1 MSRPKRIDQVDL
13 LKLIKETAWQQIA
26 ESGAAAL
33 SLRAIAR
40 ALNITAP
47 AIYNYYPSRDD
58 LVTVLILDAYTS
70 MGDAQLEAFH
80 SAPEDDH
87 LARLKALGYAYRQ
100 WAVTHPQHYQLIF
113 GTPIPGYHAPAEIT
127 MPAASRSLEP
137 LINCL
142 ADAHQA
148 GKLRILHSAG
158 LPTHLH
164 QQFEHWRQ
172 IHPEFPVEAYY
183 AATIIWSRVHGLVS
197 LEIGS
202 QFPQF
207 LEDVP
212 AFYRLEIDQIAAD
225 YLMDEREKP
234 NGVQDE

>member
-1 MSRPKRIDQVDL
+1 MARPKRIDQIDL
-13 LKLIKETAWQQIA
+13 LSKIKETAWEQAA
-26 ESGAAAL
+26 ENGAASL

-40 ALNITAP
+40 ALHITAP

-58 LVTVLILDAYTS
+58 LVTALIVDAYTS
-70 MGDAQLEAFH
+70 MGDAQFEAFH
-80 SAPEDDH
+80 SAPVDDH
-87 LARLKALGYAYRQ
+87 KARLKALGYTYRQ
-100 WAVTHPQHYQLIF
+100 WAVTHQQHYQLIF

-142 ADAHQA
+142 AAAHQV
-148 GKLRILHSAG
+148 GILRILRSAD
-158 LPTHLH
+158 LPSHLH
-164 QQFEHWRQ
+164 EQFEHWQQYHRN
-172 IHPEFPVEAYY
+172 FPVEAYY

-212 AFYRLEIDQIAAD
+212 AFYRLEIDQIVAD
-225 YLMDEREKP
+225 YLVD
-234 NGVQDE
+234 

>member
-1 MSRPKRIDQVDL
+1 MPRPKRTDQIDL

-26 ESGAAAL
+26 ENGAAAL

-58 LVTVLILDAYTS
+58 LVTALVLDAYTS
-70 MGDAQLEAFH
+70 MGDSQFESFH
-80 SAPEDDH
+80 SAADDNH
-87 LARLKALGYAYRQ
+87 IARLKALGYAYRQ

-113 GTPIPGYHAPAEIT
+113 GTPVPGYHAPAEIT

-142 ADAHQA
+142 AHAHQD
-148 GKLRILHSAG
+148 GKLRILRSAD
-158 LPTHLH
+158 LPVHLH
-164 QQFEHWRQ
+164 QQFEHRRQ
-172 IHPEFPVEAYY
+172 IHPDFPVEAYY

-225 YLMDEREKP
+225 YLMD
-234 NGVQDE
+234 

>member
-13 LKLIKETAWQQIA
+13 LNLIKETAWQQIA
-26 ESGAAAL
+26 ENGAAAL

-40 ALNITAP
+40 ALHITAP
-47 AIYNYYPSRDD
+47 AIYNYYASRDD
-58 LVTVLILDAYTS
+58 LVTALVLDAYTS
-70 MGDAQLEAFH
+70 MGDAQFGAFH
-80 SAPEDDH
+80 SAAVDDH
-87 LARLKALGYAYRQ
+87 VARLKALGYTYRQ

-148 GKLRILHSAG
+148 GKLRILRSAD
-158 LPTHLH
+158 LPVHLH
-164 QQFEHWRQ
+164 QQFKHWQ
-172 IHPEFPVEAYY
+172 QMHPDFPVEAYY

-212 AFYRLEIDQIAAD
+212 AFYQLEIDQISAD
-225 YLMDEREKP
+225 YLLDERKKP
-234 NGVQDE
+234 IGVHNE